1 MEEGVTG
8 FVTVEGYPR
17 RLRPEG
23 RGDRQGYV
31 WTRRGAEG
39 PEAGPNITLPVSEA
53 RGARTPRPM

>member
-17 RLRPEG
+17 LLRPEG